1 MTGALLAMRGS
12 GPARLSFVAMKDPRC
27 EMLSTVL
34 RDVLPGLRLDPTS
47 DQSWASVNAAYVAS
61 REEDD
66 VELFVAI
73 DERDFAALS
82 TIVGEWTTGGRM
94 LVRHDREVLKR
105 ALKAFRKRLKIV
117 RLDSESSVGVG
128 PMSSGKQS
136 SIVGVR
142 PPDIYPQDVWDE
154 LVRQKRLVEG
164 RDGSYE
170 LPDE

>member
-1 MTGALLAMRGS
+1 
-12 GPARLSFVAMKDPRC
+12 MKDPRS
-27 EMLSTVL
+27 ELLSQTLMDLVGQMQ
-34 RDVLPGLRLDPTS
+34 RGADADATWG
-47 DQSWASVNAAYVAS
+47 QIAGAFAAA

-73 DERDFAALS
+73 DERDFDTLRRIVAEWAA
-82 TIVGEWTTGGRM
+82 GERM
-94 LVRHDREVLKR
+94 LTKHDREVLKR

-142 PPDIYPQDVWDE
+142 PPDQFPQEVWDE
-154 LVRQKRLVEG
+154 LARQNRLVAA
-164 RDGSYE
+164 RDGTYE
-170 LPDE
+170 LPPE